1 MVRQGQIRRRQHISG
16 IDDSGLAQ
24 CDPFRPVTTGRFRG
38 SWCAI
43 GVSIGPSRPLH
54 GFGLKGLGANI
65 YFPGST
71 VSLDNATNSF
81 IFSKL

>member
-38 SWCAI
+38 
-43 GVSIGPSRPLH
+43 
-54 GFGLKGLGANI
+54 LGARLG
-65 YFPGST
+65 FPSDQAVHYTGS
-71 VSLDNATNSF
+71 A
-81 IFSKL
+81 